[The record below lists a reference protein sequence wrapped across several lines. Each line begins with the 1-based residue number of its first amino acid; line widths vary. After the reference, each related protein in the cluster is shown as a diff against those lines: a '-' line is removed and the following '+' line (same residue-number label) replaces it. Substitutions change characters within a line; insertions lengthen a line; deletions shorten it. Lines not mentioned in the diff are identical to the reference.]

1 MNDEYAGEQ
10 VTDYE
15 ENLDWDSVGNP
26 PPAHNFNF
34 VFEKAEHAFSKTSG
48 KHMVKAVM
56 KIEAYD
62 PKYPEDEKYIG
73 RTVFCNFNFSQ
84 QGAFLAKQLIDVL
97 GLDKPTAISKA
108 ILEEWANS
116 IVGMQVGA
124 VLNHRI
130 FQDQKQANVQKFV
143 PLMAVTTEVGVD
155 DTTGGDD
162 VAAEYVDSMA
172 AGDGEESLEIAA
184 REPEPPPQRR
194 SLRDTVQQPAAPRV
208 KVNGNGHNGTN
219 GTNGHTNGFAG
230 PLTGKKT
237 TKETTKAARK

>member
-15 ENLDWDSVGNP
+15 ENLDWESVGNP
-26 PPAHNFNF
+26 PPAHTFNF
-34 VFEKAEHAFSKTSG
+34 IFEKAEHAFSKTSG

-56 KIEAYD
+56 KIEGYD

-84 QGAFLAKQLIDVL
+84 QGAFLAKQLIEVL

-108 ILEEWANS
+108 ILEEWAAS

-143 PLMAVTTEVGVD
+143 PLMAVTTEVAVD
-155 DTTGGDD
+155 DTTGDD
-162 VAAEYVDSMA
+162 EGSLALDAEETEV
-172 AGDGEESLEIAA
+172 EEA
-184 REPEPPPQRR
+184 PPPPPKK
-194 SLRDTVQQPAAPRV
+194 SLRETVQQPAAPRV
-208 KVNGNGHNGTN
+208 KAKANGTAVNGVTN
-219 GTNGHTNGFAG
+219 G
-230 PLTGKKT
+230 KSKT
-237 TKETTKAARK
+237 TAKTV